1 LANLIQ
7 QPPKFRPDRLI
18 HGRKKFSDDQPTTA
32 FPGYLR
38 KLELEVFRPEL
49 TDGQKLEL
57 LRASV
62 TGEHAVTL
70 AEALEDAAV
79 TFATHYP
86 ATESS
91 RHTMKSPVKGRSLT
105 TSFVYTPLYDDIR
118 TMAIHAILGDDAL
131 SDMEHVLHQVKQG
144 RSQSVELYN
153 RAFKRALDQYI
164 TAGGP
169 PAMSNSHSYR
179 KMYRRDFAKE

>member
-1 LANLIQ
+1 LAHPIRQSL
-7 QPPKFRPDRLI
+7 KFRSDRLLQ
-18 HGRKKFSDDQPTTA
+18 GRKKFGDDQPTTA
-32 FPGYLR
+32 FPSYLR

-49 TDGQKLEL
+49 TDKQKLEL

-62 TGEHAVTL
+62 TGEHADTL
-70 AEALEDAAV
+70 AEVLEEAAV
-79 TFATHYP
+79 SFASYYP
-86 ATESS
+86 ATDG
-91 RHTMKSPVKGRSLT
+91 HHHAMKSPVKGRRLT
-105 TSFVYTPLYDDIR
+105 SSYAYDPLYDDIR
-118 TMAIHAILGDDAL
+118 TMAIRAILGDDAL

-179 KMYRRDFAKE
+179 KMYRDFATE